1 MSEMIKMSF
10 FDKELSEAFMTRT
23 KLRNNFQQSKGKEN
37 KEVLW
42 KTKQLFCL
50 SFKKDQKEI
59 L

>member
-23 KLRNNFQQSKGKEN
+23 KLRNNLQQNKGKEN

-42 KTKQLFCL
+42 KTKQLLCL

>member
-42 KTKQLFCL
+42 KAKQLLCL